1 MISAN
6 HLRALRNN
14 VSVLA
19 VISDLR
25 ILTKMRGKRLTF
37 RCAECAGYHTAL
49 NPRTNLAHCFRCE
62 RNFNPVE
69 LVMAERGSR
78 FLEAVNYLEG
88 LLRFS
93 R

>member
-1 MISAN
+1 MISAE
-6 HLRALRNN
+6 HLRVLRND

-25 ILTKMRGKRLTF
+25 ILTKIRGKRLIF
-37 RCAECAGYHTAL
+37 RCAQCADYRTAL

-62 RNFNPVE
+62 RNFNPIE
-69 LVMAERGSR
+69 LVMAERGWS

-88 LLRFS
+88 LLRLNP
-93 R
+93 